1 MKLLDEKVGIVTG
14 AGGGIGRC
22 VALALTAAGA
32 AVVVSD
38 IRQAAADETVALIRQ
53 AGGEAIAV
61 VGDISEEADWV
72 RLVAATIERF
82 GAVDILVN
90 NAAAASFKDR
100 DILSMDVAVWDA
112 AMRINLR
119 GPMLGCKHVLAAM
132 LQQGGGAIINIASG
146 AALTGQLSQ
155 PAYGA
160 AKAATI
166 SLTRSVATLYG
177 KQGIRCNA
185 IAPGLIMH
193 EGLAAFFPEEHIR
206 IDSDNLLTPHPANPR
221 TSPTPWSSSPRRI
234 PASSM
239 PRCCRWTAACSP
251 TRRAMP
257 RPGRSAWAASAM
269 SASRRRKASLIS
281 LHS

>member
-1 MKLLDEKVGIVTG
+1 MKLLEEKVGIVTG
-14 AGGGIGRC
+14 AGGGIGRS
-22 VALALTAAGA
+22 VALALAAAGA

-38 IRQAAADETVALIRQ
+38 IRLAAADETAALIRQ

-61 VGDISEEADWV
+61 VADIGEEADWA

-90 NAAAASFKDR
+90 NAAAACFKDR
-100 DILSMDVAVWDA
+100 DILTMEVAVWDA

-119 GPMLGCKHVLAAM
+119 GPMLGCKHVLPAM

-155 PAYGA
+155 PAYSA

-193 EGLAAFFPEEHIR
+193 DGLAAFFPKEHIQ
-206 IDSDNLLTPHPANPR
+206 IDSDNLLTPSPGKPEDIANAVVFLA
-221 TSPTPWSSSPRRI
+221 SPNSGFINAQVLSVDGGLLAHTPSYAQARALGQGSVGYVSKQ
-234 PASSM
+234 
-239 PRCCRWTAACSP
+239 TAES
-251 TRRAMP
+251 
-257 RPGRSAWAASAM
+257 
-269 SASRRRKASLIS
+269 
-281 LHS
+281 